1 MSSSYKVSEW
11 MAREVLH
18 VSGSKQAEKASI
30 EKLPVLL
37 KSMASRDDTALSCN
51 DEKVCMVFADCV
63 EAVKTGKEIV
73 VEPAEKEKS
82 PKAEKFEKPEKGGE
96 PLAEKKEKTKKKKKK
111 VDVVKEAKD
120 KTKDKK
126 KEKAGKTKPS
136 TKVVRVR
143 AKEGMSASDA
153 AFKVLKDAGKPLNK
167 NEITEK
173 IMSKG
178 WWTSTGKTPSDTV
191 KAQMIVEIH
200 RKGKD
205 SRFKK
210 AGRGL
215 FTLS

>member
-11 MAREVLH
+11 MAREVLYA
-18 VSGSKQAEKASI
+18 SGSKQAEKASI

-37 KSMASRDDTALSCN
+37 KSMVSRNDTILSCN

-73 VEPAEKEKS
+73 VEPAEKEKF
-82 PKAEKFEKPEKGGE
+82 PKAEKTEKPEKGGE
-96 PLAEKKEKTKKKKKK
+96 PLAEKTKKKKKK

-120 KTKDKK
+120 KK
-126 KEKAGKTKPS
+126 KEKTDKSKPA

-191 KAQMIVEIH
+191 KAQLIVEIH